1 MFRPG
6 ITEGVLGRKLLN
18 MEVNFNRTQ
27 IKNMGLGR
35 TMRVYRRRRVR
46 EEAYSMF
53 HNKKTSESLNTL

>member
-46 EEAYSMF
+46 EEAYRMF
-53 HNKKTSESLNTL
+53 RNK